1 MAVGIIEYIATLAAK
16 TFKEYAGNYV
26 DDKKTRN
33 DTNISDI
40 IYQMNK
46 ITILLNKSL
55 RNNYPL
61 CSAITYREVEKYSE
75 KLVKWLE
82 VENARREWIKQRT

>member
-1 MAVGIIEYIATLAAK
+1 MAIGITEYMVTLATK

-26 DDKKTRN
+26 EDKKERN
-33 DTNISDI
+33 DINITDI
-40 IYQMNK
+40 IYRMNK
-46 ITILLNKSL
+46 ITNLLNKSL

-61 CSAITYREVEKYSE
+61 CSAITYREVEKYGE

-82 VENARREWIKQRT
+82 VENARREWIRQRI